1 MESEQAGR
9 SPNIGSDLGG
19 FFQLLLLTRVWTL
32 KLFSSAFILI
42 NLTAEHQSC

>member
-19 FFQLLLLTRVWTL
+19 FFPIAAVDKGMDFKAVL
-32 KLFSSAFILI
+32 
-42 NLTAEHQSC
+42 